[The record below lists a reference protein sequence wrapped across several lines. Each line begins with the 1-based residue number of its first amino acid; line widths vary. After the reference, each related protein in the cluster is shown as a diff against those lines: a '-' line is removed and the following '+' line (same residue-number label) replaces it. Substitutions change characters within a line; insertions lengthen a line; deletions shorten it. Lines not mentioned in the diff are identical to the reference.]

1 MADPGGAE
9 SWPSVAVV
17 VPNHSRI
24 DELRQALASIEAQD
38 YPGRV
43 HAYLVYWPRPEVEPL
58 LTALGGSVTAIAST
72 DEAGRNS
79 LAHKRNLAIASSTE
93 DLVAFLDD
101 DDVWHPD
108 KLRRQVAV
116 LRSDPG
122 LVAVGTGVVDFSE
135 GTPDWE
141 GRPSGNP
148 TGIGWYERHLG
159 DCLCTSSLLMSG
171 DVVRALLMDER
182 PHWLGVSD
190 YHLKLRLG
198 LEGGLARV
206 DGGFV
211 GYRVGHGAM
220 FAQDVRHNLA
230 LALSVLAASGEV
242 GVGWYVRRLVAGHVL
257 WVAVWTQVGLGEVT
271 ERAEGRLTEALDGRL
286 FGPLDPVLRRLLLW
300 WWRATAGRTGF
311 RRAVGRLRRLGR

>member
-1 MADPGGAE
+1 MTERRVAG

-24 DELRQALASIEAQD
+24 DELREALASIEVQD

-58 LTALGGSVTAIAST
+58 LAELGDSVTAIAST
-72 DEAGRNS
+72 DEEGRNS
-79 LAHKRNLAIASSTE
+79 LAHKRNLAIAASTE
-93 DLVAFLDD
+93 DFVAFLDD

-108 KLRRQVAV
+108 KLRLQVKAM
-116 LRSDPG
+116 RSDPD
-122 LVAVGTGVVDFSE
+122 LVAVGTGVVNFAE
-135 GTPDWE
+135 GTPGWE
-141 GRPSGNP
+141 GRPSG
-148 TGIGWYERHLG
+148 GVSGLGWYERHLG
-159 DCLCTSSLLMSG
+159 HCLCTSSLLMPG
-171 DVVRALLMDER
+171 DIVRDLLMDER

-206 DGGFV
+206 DGGLV

-230 LALSVLAASGEV
+230 LALSVLAAAGEA
-242 GVGWYVRRLVAGHVL
+242 GVGGLARRLVAVQVL
-257 WVAVWTQVGLGEVT
+257 WASVWSQVGIGQIT
-271 ERAEGRLTEALDGRL
+271 ERADERLVEALDGRL
-286 FGPLDPVLRRLLLW
+286 FGPLDRIVRVLLLGWWHTTVGWTGPRRLL
-300 WWRATAGRTGF
+300 GRV
-311 RRAVGRLRRLGR
+311 RRLRR